1 MPAALA
7 PPARGHFRLPHICP
21 IASRW
26 PSGLRGIRPAAHGL
40 GRPDLEVSAMMPIPA
55 AYPFPTPL
63 GTLLLASDGQA
74 ITGAWFQDR
83 PRPLRIPAIAGDNPA
98 LTLAKGW
105 LEAYFQGRDP
115 GPLPPLR
122 LVGTPFQQEVWQ
134 QLLTIPYGQATTYGE
149 LAAALARQRKLPA
162 LSPRAVGS
170 ALGRNPVAILVPCH
184 RVLGRDGSL
193 TGYAWG
199 LERKRALL
207 ELEGVT
213 GLPLQGGHPTLDQG
227 GHTAPR
233 KRDSTP
239 PTIE

>member
-1 MPAALA
+1 
-7 PPARGHFRLPHICP
+7 
-21 IASRW
+21 
-26 PSGLRGIRPAAHGL
+26 
-40 GRPDLEVSAMMPIPA
+40 MMPIPA

-83 PRPLRIPAIAGDNPA
+83 PRPLRIPALAGDTPA
-98 LTLAKGW
+98 LALARDW
-105 LEAYFQGRDP
+105 LEVYFQGRDP
-115 GPLPPLR
+115 GLPPPLR
-122 LVGTPFQQEVWQ
+122 LVGTPFQREVWQ
-134 QLLTIPYGQATTYGE
+134 QLLTIPYGQTTTYGE

-162 LSPRAVGS
+162 LAARAVGH
-170 ALGRNPVAILVPCH
+170 ALGRNPLAILVPCH

-207 ELEGVT
+207 EMEGVT

-227 GHTAPR
+227 SCPAPSQR
-233 KRDSTP
+233 ERTH